1 MTETYVLKQMVSL
14 AHTPFQIVNRDGSVE
29 LGVGM
34 RNVERLFYEKNHQM
48 IAVARERAREYPVIF
63 AEKRLL
69 FAVFPE
75 DPVTGQILLAGPVV
89 SRALSREQLIEV
101 RREWNMGKTDY
112 QPPVTSIKK
121 MVSMMLLLHWQSTG
135 VTMSVDE
142 FWKKNRKNYQSGQE
156 FERRLSRELFQ
167 YQENVGLH
175 NPYEQELREMNSI
188 TNGDMEALSR
198 SMSETYEGEI
208 GILAKDPL
216 RSAKN
221 VAIGNITLASRA
233 AIRGG
238 MSTEKSFF
246 LADIFSQQVEEIEN
260 LPEVEA
266 FKREIKFTYARMVKE
281 EKNNEIV
288 EGENQVNP
296 LIAQVKDYV
305 FHHLHGAIQV
315 QDIAQALQVNPD
327 YLSHLFSTSENITM
341 IEYIRQEKVRRGE
354 NLLRY
359 SDYRV
364 QDIAFY
370 LGFSSQSHFARI
382 FQKTTGMNPN
392 EYRKTFG
399 NKKKWKTKASESTQK
414 NQEEK
419 K

>member
-1 MTETYVLKQMVSL
+1 MGTMLVNLMHISVCRYDGAGAQCQSFGESAGSKILSEAETSFLKNIFELKQRKYPGIYALEPDIL
-14 AHTPFQIVNRDGSVE
+14 AGEIRDPAQEDSWI
-29 LGVGM
+29 
-34 RNVERLFYEKNHQM
+34 LFG
-48 IAVARERAREYPVIF
+48 P
-63 AEKRLL
+63 
-69 FAVFPE
+69 
-75 DPVTGQILLAGPVV
+75 ILLAPANAARFQHAGRKFGKLEDIGLHLQICELNTLV
-89 SRALSREQLIEV
+89 AGMILYYGYLTGKELSLAEFLEYNKEEFPSVQKIHEQLG
-101 RREWNMGKTDY
+101 RD
-112 QPPVTSIKK
+112 
-121 MVSMMLLLHWQSTG
+121 LFAH
-135 VTMSVDE
+135 
-142 FWKKNRKNYQSGQE
+142 QE
-156 FERRLSRELFQ
+156 Q
-167 YQENVGLH
+167 AGIH
-175 NPYEQELREMNSI
+175 NPYEQERREQDAIRHGDVAALNRSI
-188 TNGDMEALSR
+188 
-198 SMSETYEGEI
+198 SETYEGKI
-208 GILAKDPL
+208 GQLAKDPL
-216 RSAKN
+216 RHHKN

-238 MSTEKSFF
+238 MSTEKSFS
-246 LADIFSQQVEEIEN
+246 LADSFSQQVEEIEN

-288 EGENQVNP
+288 EGENQGNP

-354 NLLRY
+354 NLLKY